1 MRICIC
7 AVVAPVLLAVALPSL
22 AAPRDDS
29 AAEKLG
35 FKLSLQCW
43 TYNGLTFFEAV
54 DKAAGLGIKYLEA
67 FPGQKLKP
75 GSQEGMGPGLSDAAC
90 EEIKKKLADAGGLKL
105 VAFGVCG
112 VPSDEQGA
120 RKMFEWAKK
129 MGIEVLVTE
138 TEPNE
143 IHDKLCTE
151 FNIRYA
157 LHNHPQSWPPEKVL
171 KFCKDRCKLIGS
183 CSDTGHWMRAKRV
196 PVDTLKMLEGR
207 VEHLHFK
214 DLNEFGDGHDVPWG
228 TGKGNPAGMM
238 AELKRQ
244 GFKGYFSIEFE
255 YGSLDDLAKSLPL
268 CVKFFDE
275 TCAELAK

>member
-1 MRICIC
+1 MKTCIF
-7 AVVAPVLLAVALPSL
+7 AVAAPLLLAVASPSL
-22 AAPRDDS
+22 AATRDDS

-43 TYNGLTFFEAV
+43 TYNGLSFFEAAE
-54 DKAAGLGIKYLEA
+54 KAAALGIKYLEA
-67 FPGQKLKP
+67 FPGQKVKP
-75 GSQEGMGPGLSDAAC
+75 GSSEGMGPDLSDAAC
-90 EEIKKKLADAGGLKL
+90 EEIRKKLSDAGLKL

-112 VPSDEQGA
+112 VPTDEAGA
-120 RKMFEWAKK
+120 RKMYEWAKK

-138 TEPNE
+138 TEPTE
-143 IHDKLCTE
+143 VHDKLCTE
-151 FNIRYA
+151 FNIRFA

-183 CSDTGHWMRAKRV
+183 CSDTGHWMRANHK

-214 DLNEFGDGHDVPWG
+214 DLNKYGDGHDVPWG
-228 TGKGNPAGMM
+228 TGKGNPAGAL

-244 GFKGYFSIEFE
+244 GFNGYFSIEYE
-255 YGSLDDLAKSLPL
+255 YGSLDDLAKNLPQ
-268 CVKFFDE
+268 CVKFFDK
-275 TCAELAK
+275 TCAKLAK

>member
-1 MRICIC
+1 M
-7 AVVAPVLLAVALPSL
+7 AAVLLAVALPSL
-22 AAPRDDS
+22 AAARDDS

-75 GSQEGMGPGLSDAAC
+75 GSKEGMGPGLSDAAC
-90 EEIKKKLADAGGLKL
+90 EDIKKKLAEAGGLKL

-112 VPSDEQGA
+112 VPTDEKGA
-120 RKMFEWAKK
+120 RAMYEWAKK

-138 TEPNE
+138 TEPNAV
-143 IHDKLCTE
+143 HDKLCTE

-171 KFCKDRCKLIGS
+171 KFSKDRCKLIGS

-196 PVDTLKMLEGR
+196 PVDTLKMIEGR

-214 DLNEFGDGHDVPWG
+214 DLNDFGGGHDVAWG
-228 TGKGNPAGMM
+228 TGKGDVPGML

-244 GFKGYFSIEFE
+244 GYKGYFSIEYE
-255 YGSLDDLAKSLPL
+255 YGDINHLAKNLPL

>member
-1 MRICIC
+1 MRIRIYN
-7 AVVAPVLLAVALPSL
+7 VVTPVLLATVLPSF
-22 AAPRDDS
+22 AAARDDS

-35 FKLSLQCW
+35 FKLSLQCS
-43 TYNGLTFFEAV
+43 TYYGLTFFDAV

-67 FPGQKLKP
+67 FPGEKLRP
-75 GSQEGMGPGLSDAAC
+75 GSHERMGPDLSDAAR
-90 EEIKKKLADAGGLKL
+90 EEIRKKLAAAGGLKL
-105 VAFGVCG
+105 VAIGVCG
-112 VPSDEQGA
+112 LPVDEKGA
-120 RKMFEWAKK
+120 RKMYEWAKK

-138 TEPNE
+138 TEPNA

-171 KFCKDRCKLIGS
+171 KFCKGRCKLIGS
-183 CSDTGHWMRAKRV
+183 CSDTGHWMRANRV

-214 DLNEFGDGHDVPWG
+214 DLNEFGKGYEMPWG
-228 TGKGNPAGMM
+228 DGKGNAAGML

-244 GFKGYFSIEFE
+244 GYKGYLSIEYEDATFDE
-255 YGSLDDLAKSLPL
+255 LAKSLPL

-275 TCAELAK
+275 TCTELAK